1 MPDDPPMTRTPSRQ
15 QQPRPGPA
23 GERRFPCAQCGA
35 GLAFEPGTRSLRC
48 SYCGHENPIPDA
60 GSVVSEE
67 DYHEQLRRIEEAA
80 PTESHATVKCDAC
93 AAEVDRP
100 PNVTSLTCPF
110 CGSNIVATERCPTRI
125 APAALLPFA
134 IGAEQARALYTK
146 WLRGLWFA
154 PGALKKYA
162 SQDER
167 LGGIYTP
174 YWTYDCA
181 TTARYTGQRG
191 EYYYVT
197 VGTGNN
203 RRQERRVR
211 WYPASGIVAN
221 NFNDVLVTAAKS
233 LPKDR
238 LEELAPWDLK
248 NLVPYDDSYLAGFRA
263 ESYQVGLA
271 EGFEDAKRL
280 MAPVIE
286 RTIRDDIGGD
296 TQRITSVN
304 VRYEGITFKHIL
316 LPVWVSVYRF
326 KGKVYRF
333 LVNARTGEVQGE
345 RPYSW
350 AKISAA
356 AFAGVFVLGIIIMI
370 VRAQGR

>member
-1 MPDDPPMTRTPSRQ
+1 MTQTPSK
-15 QQPRPGPA
+15 PAPPTGPS
-23 GERRFPCAQCGA
+23 GERRFPCGQCGA
-35 GLAFEPGTRSLRC
+35 GLAFAAGTKSLRC

-60 GSVVSEE
+60 ESIVREE
-67 DYHEQLRRIEEAA
+67 DYEEQLRRIEAAA
-80 PTESHATVKCDAC
+80 PTENHATVKCDAC
-93 AAEVDRP
+93 AGEVTRP
-100 PNVTSLTCPF
+100 ANVTSLTCPF
-110 CGSNIVATERCPTRI
+110 CGSNIVSAERCPTRI

-134 IGAEQARALYTK
+134 IRAEQARASYKK
-146 WLRGLWFA
+146 WIGGLWFA
-154 PGALKKYA
+154 PGALKSFA
-162 SQDER
+162 AQDDR
-167 LGGIYTP
+167 LAGVYTP
-174 YWTYDCA
+174 YWTYDCR

-191 EYYYVT
+191 EYYSVT

-211 WYPASGIVAN
+211 WYPASGVVDN
-221 NFNDVLVTAAKS
+221 SFNDVLVIASRS
-233 LPKDR
+233 LP
-238 LEELAPWDLK
+238 EEMLAELTPWDLK
-248 NLVPYDDSYLAGFRA
+248 SLTPYDDSYLAGFRA

-271 EGFEDAKRL
+271 EGFEGAKRL

-286 RTIRDDIGGD
+286 RTVCQDIGGD

-304 VRYEGITFKHIL
+304 VRYEGIRFKHIL

-350 AKISAA
+350 VKISAA
-356 AFAGVFVLGIIIMI
+356 VIAGIFVLGIIVML
-370 VRAQGR
+370 VQSQR